1 MDRKKKLKIFQIL
14 LLIFGSSIIFFTYWN
29 FNNDEN
35 LLSDTNQ
42 KKIQEQLEKKSKNEN
57 GDFFINIQYN
67 GIDLAGNRYV
77 LKSKE
82 AYNSNDNKEIVNM
95 KFVDAVFYFKDG
107 TILYI
112 VSEEGI
118 YNNKT
123 LDMTF
128 KKNVEAKYQ
137 GSELYAGMAN
147 YSNSKSFLTI
157 SENVKVKDKKGT
169 VFAEKL
175 LFDVK
180 NQTLDIASKLND
192 KVKTKVE
199 IKWKKDLEF

>member
-95 KFVDAVFYFKDG
+95 KFVDAVFYFKDE
-107 TILYI
+107 TVLYI

-199 IKWKKDLEF
+199 IK

>member
-1 MDRKKKLKIFQIL
+1 MDRKRKLKIFQIL

-157 SENVKVKDKKGT
+157 SENVKVKDKKGI

-199 IKWKKDLEF
+199 IK

>member
-29 FNNDEN
+29 YNNDEN
-35 LLSDTNQ
+35 LLSEANQ
-42 KKIQEQLEKKSKNEN
+42 KKMQEQLEQKSKNEN

-107 TILYI
+107 TVLNI

-137 GSELYAGMAN
+137 GSELFAGMAN

-199 IKWKKDLEF
+199 IK

>member
-199 IKWKKDLEF
+199 IK

>member
-42 KKIQEQLEKKSKNEN
+42 KKIQEQLEKKSKNKN

-199 IKWKKDLEF
+199 IK

>member
-1 MDRKKKLKIFQIL
+1 
-14 LLIFGSSIIFFTYWN
+14 
-29 FNNDEN
+29 
-35 LLSDTNQ
+35 
-42 KKIQEQLEKKSKNEN
+42 
-57 GDFFINIQYN
+57 
-67 GIDLAGNRYV
+67 
-77 LKSKE
+77 
-82 AYNSNDNKEIVNM
+82 M

-199 IKWKKDLEF
+199 IK

>member
-14 LLIFGSSIIFFTYWN
+14 LLIFGTSIIFFTYWT
-29 FNNDEN
+29 NNDNEN
-35 LLSDTNQ
+35 LLSKSDQ
-42 KKIQEQLEKKSKNEN
+42 KKIQMQLEQKTKNDT
-57 GDFFINIQYN
+57 GDFFVNIQYN

-82 AYNSNDNKEIVNM
+82 AYNSSENKEIVNM
-95 KFVDAVFYFKDG
+95 RYVDAVFYFKDG
-107 TILYI
+107 TELKIL
-112 VSEEGI
+112 SDEGV

-137 GSELYAGMAN
+137 GSELFAGIAK
-147 YSNSKSFLTI
+147 YSNSESFLTI
-157 SENVKVKDKKGT
+157 SKNVEVRDAKGT

-180 NQTLDIASKLND
+180 NQTLDIASKLD
-192 KVKTKVE
+192 EKVVTNVQ
-199 IKWKKDLEF
+199 IK

>member
-14 LLIFGSSIIFFTYWN
+14 LLIFGTSIIFFTYWT
-29 FNNDEN
+29 NNDNEN
-35 LLSDTNQ
+35 LLSKSDQ
-42 KKIQEQLEKKSKNEN
+42 KKIQMQLEQKTKNDT
-57 GDFFINIQYN
+57 GDFFVNIQYN

-82 AYNSNDNKEIVNM
+82 AYNSSENKEIVNM
-95 KFVDAVFYFKDG
+95 RYVDAVFYFKDG
-107 TILYI
+107 TELKIL
-112 VSEEGI
+112 SDEGV

-123 LDMTF
+123 LDMNF

-137 GSELYAGMAN
+137 GSELFAGIAK
-147 YSNSKSFLTI
+147 YSNSESFLTI
-157 SENVKVKDKKGT
+157 SKNVEVRDAKGT

-180 NQTLDIASKLND
+180 NQTLDIASKLD
-192 KVKTKVE
+192 EKVVTNVQ
-199 IKWKKDLEF
+199 IK